1 MEDELS
7 RAEWEIE
14 ELKRRRKEDAQ
25 ANEKVVSI
33 FAARE
38 KRWMAERQSLR
49 RQIQA
54 LLGELCGLKSSDAE
68 SASNLK
74 TACNEEL
81 EEESRRRKEL
91 EKKVEAGEQVAEE
104 LKERLKKA
112 AQDHADELQ
121 KHKSRLVELLSNQC
135 RMESEMKRA
144 LGQMEA
150 AKEEL
155 EVAVQEKEAAEAK
168 LSEECAQI
176 RKDCEQKDKVLG
188 AVLRKSK
195 LDAAEKQ
202 ALLKEAKLLRA
213 KKRQVEEEM
222 ERRRKMWE
230 SKHKRG
236 NPKDLLL
243 EYLQVEGKRDRCSSA
258 SISSDLPLSDG
269 NYEPGTVSIMFS
281 SIWIYYDNS
290 VRKSHFA
297 AGLDGLQ
304 ELQDWVRTRNEKH
317 ATSILE
323 QRQHAEIE
331 AFIEQIRQREE
342 KLESFQRQ
350 VLGREVEM
358 KMLRSHIEGLDAS
371 LSHLREENIKLETL
385 LLEKEKEMELLK
397 EQLSFLFQHYQKSDA
412 SFSLNLD
419 ACPQKALCSEVEL
432 KERKSR
438 EKHKDSQSN
447 STGKFSKIK
456 VENTRSRQLR
466 SNEENKH
473 RASKD
478 IDVSTINS
486 TTPETNHFQQH
497 DKHCRDDISAE
508 PERAESSLRE
518 DGETSV
524 ASHSPIEEIKEVKE
538 VSMNPI
544 NSNKRNDLQEDAE
557 ISDKFTSPEPSFAR
571 DESYWKT
578 DIHAFGVSY
587 NIKRLKQQLLVLE
600 KLAGLLAKKQF
611 TNLDT
616 VNNDSVG
623 ANDIKIDENKQN
635 MKGFFL
641 MKSLLQKQVKRYQS
655 LEEKTDELCK
665 RLVRKKK
672 IKIKNFLIL
681 PLMHFFND
689 YHDLPHY
696 PIIFLLG
703 VPQEDNYRLG
713 SRRDTQGVRTKEQ
726 SETLMCY
733 LEEAFE
739 LQKYIV
745 ATGQRFMEMQSKIN
759 STFSGADAH
768 NKSIGF
774 NLRQFADIIR
784 TIFRQVQKGLEVR
797 IARIIGD
804 LEGKLTCDSIL
815 YQ

>member
-54 LLGELCGLKSSDAE
+54 LLGELCSLKSSDAE

-135 RMESEMKRA
+135 RMESEMRRA
-144 LGQMEA
+144 LGQVEA

-222 ERRRKMWE
+222 ERCRKIWE

-269 NYEPGTVSIMFS
+269 NYEPG
-281 SIWIYYDNS
+281 
-290 VRKSHFA
+290 
-297 AGLDGLQ
+297 LDGLQ

-331 AFIEQIRQREE
+331 AFIEQIRQRDE

-350 VLGREVEM
+350 VLGREVEI

-419 ACPQKALCSEVEL
+419 TCPQKALCSEVEL

-438 EKHKDSQSN
+438 EKHKDSQPN

-456 VENTRSRQLR
+456 VENRRSRQLR

-497 DKHCRDDISAE
+497 DKHCREDISAE

-538 VSMNPI
+538 RRI
-544 NSNKRNDLQEDAE
+544 LLEDRH
-557 ISDKFTSPEPSFAR
+557 SCS
-571 DESYWKT
+571 WC
-578 DIHAFGVSY
+578 
-587 NIKRLKQQLLVLE
+587 
-600 KLAGLLAKKQF
+600 
-611 TNLDT
+611 
-616 VNNDSVG
+616 
-623 ANDIKIDENKQN
+623 
-635 MKGFFL
+635 
-641 MKSLLQKQVKRYQS
+641 LLQHQKV
-655 LEEKTDELCK
+655 
-665 RLVRKKK
+665 
-672 IKIKNFLIL
+672 
-681 PLMHFFND
+681 
-689 YHDLPHY
+689 
-696 PIIFLLG
+696 
-703 VPQEDNYRLG
+703 
-713 SRRDTQGVRTKEQ
+713 
-726 SETLMCY
+726 ETT
-733 LEEAFE
+733 
-739 LQKYIV
+739 
-745 ATGQRFMEMQSKIN
+745 ATCS
-759 STFSGADAH
+759 
-768 NKSIGF
+768 
-774 NLRQFADIIR
+774 
-784 TIFRQVQKGLEVR
+784 
-797 IARIIGD
+797 
-804 LEGKLTCDSIL
+804 
-815 YQ
+815 

>member
-269 NYEPGTVSIMFS
+269 NYEP
-281 SIWIYYDNS
+281 
-290 VRKSHFA
+290 
-297 AGLDGLQ
+297 GLDGLQ

-665 RLVRKKK
+665 RL
-672 IKIKNFLIL
+672 
-681 PLMHFFND
+681 
-689 YHDLPHY
+689 
-696 PIIFLLG
+696 
-703 VPQEDNYRLG
+703 EDNYRLG

>member
-1 MEDELS
+1 MEDKVG

-54 LLGELCGLKSSDAE
+54 LLDELCSLKSSDAE
-68 SASNLK
+68 SASNVKVL
-74 TACNEEL
+74 NEGL

-91 EKKVEAGEQVAEE
+91 EEKVEAGEQVAEE

-112 AQDHADELQ
+112 AQDHADELR

-135 RMESEMKRA
+135 RMESEMRRA
-144 LGQMEA
+144 LGQVEA
-150 AKEEL
+150 AKGEL
-155 EVAVQEKEAAEAK
+155 EVAVQEKEAAEAREAK

-176 RKDCEQKDKVLG
+176 RKDCEQKDKILG

-202 ALLKEAKLLRA
+202 ALLKEVKLLRA
-213 KKRQVEEEM
+213 KKRQVEAEM
-222 ERRRKMWE
+222 ERCRKMWE
-230 SKHKRG
+230 SKHKKG
-236 NPKDLLL
+236 NPKHLLL
-243 EYLQVEGKRDRCSSA
+243 EHLRAEGKRDRCSSA

-269 NYEPGTVSIMFS
+269 NYEPG
-281 SIWIYYDNS
+281 
-290 VRKSHFA
+290 
-297 AGLDGLQ
+297 LDGLQ
-304 ELQDWVRTRNEKH
+304 ELQDWVRTENEKH
-317 ATSILE
+317 ASILE
-323 QRQHAEIE
+323 QRHHAEIE
-331 AFIEQIRQREE
+331 AFIEQIRERDE
-342 KLESFQRQ
+342 KLESCQRQ
-350 VLGREVEM
+350 VLGKEVEI
-358 KMLRSHIEGLDAS
+358 KMLQSHIEGLDAS
-371 LSHLREENIKLETL
+371 LSHLREENIKLEAP

-397 EQLSFLFQHYQKSDA
+397 EQLSFLFQHYQKSHA
-412 SFSLNLD
+412 ACSLNLD
-419 ACPQKALCSEVEL
+419 SCQQKALCSEAKL
-432 KERKSR
+432 KEKKSR

-447 STGKFSKIK
+447 SVGKISKIK
-456 VENTRSRQLR
+456 VDEHTRSRHLA
-466 SNEENKH
+466 SNEENEY

-478 IDVSTINS
+478 ID
-486 TTPETNHFQQH
+486 
-497 DKHCRDDISAE
+497 DKHCREDISAE
-508 PERAESSLRE
+508 PERTASSLQE

-524 ASHSPIEEIKEVKE
+524 APHSPIEEIKEVKE

-544 NSNKRNDLQEDAE
+544 NSNKQNDLQGDAE

-578 DIHAFGVSY
+578 DIHALGVSY

-600 KLAGLLAKKQF
+600 KLAGLLAKKQL
-611 TNLDT
+611 TNLDI
-616 VNNDSVG
+616 VNNDSIG
-623 ANDIKIDENKQN
+623 ANDREIDENKQK

-655 LEEKTDELCK
+655 LEEKTDDLCK
-665 RLVRKKK
+665 RL
-672 IKIKNFLIL
+672 
-681 PLMHFFND
+681 
-689 YHDLPHY
+689 
-696 PIIFLLG
+696 
-703 VPQEDNYRLG
+703 EDNHRLG
-713 SRRDTQGVRTKEQ
+713 SRRDTQSVRTKEQ

-745 ATGQRFMEMQSKIN
+745 ATGQKFMEMQSKIS